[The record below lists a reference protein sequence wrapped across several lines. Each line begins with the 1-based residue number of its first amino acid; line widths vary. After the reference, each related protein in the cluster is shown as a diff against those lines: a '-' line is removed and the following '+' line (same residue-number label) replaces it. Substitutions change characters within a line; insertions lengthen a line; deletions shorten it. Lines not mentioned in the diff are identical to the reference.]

1 MPTIVM
7 TPTMNKLDGTLKRKA
22 WAFIEKLTT
31 SDDTLGL
38 HIEPINN
45 SVDSRVR
52 TGRVDQQFR
61 AVLFKIQ
68 GSGPEAYYVLHGVW
82 NHDEAIEIAKKSRL
96 SVNPVNGVLEL
107 VQEEPV
113 APPAPRAEPV
123 RPALAASVSDAEQ
136 SVVSPDAAIAP
147 ETAAEPVLRAS
158 PEVRVGIDCGEVL
171 NVDGDCYGDAVN
183 TAARLCDR
191 AAAGGAVACA

>member
-1 MPTIVM
+1 
-7 TPTMNKLDGTLKRKA
+7 MNKLDGTLKRKA

-45 SVDSRVR
+45 SVDPRVR

-82 NHDEAIEIAKKSRL
+82 NHDEAIEIAKSR
-96 SVNPVNGVLEL
+96 
-107 VQEEPV
+107 
-113 APPAPRAEPV
+113 
-123 RPALAASVSDAEQ
+123 
-136 SVVSPDAAIAP
+136 
-147 ETAAEPVLRAS
+147 
-158 PEVRVGIDCGEVL
+158 
-171 NVDGDCYGDAVN
+171 
-183 TAARLCDR
+183 
-191 AAAGGAVACA
+191 ACR